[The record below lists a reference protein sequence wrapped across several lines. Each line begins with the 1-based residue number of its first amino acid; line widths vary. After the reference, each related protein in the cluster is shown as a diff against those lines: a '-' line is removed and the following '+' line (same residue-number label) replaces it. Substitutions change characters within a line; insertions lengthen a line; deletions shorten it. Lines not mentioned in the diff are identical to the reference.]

1 MPKIDLCIEP
11 FFTGSKTVDKI
22 IKANKLGFD
31 AVEFWFWDHEFNGSG
46 LEFKKKEIDEIA
58 AVCRELNVK
67 INDIV
72 VNSPDGAIGG
82 FLTKPEDREMYL
94 ERLHET
100 IEIARRLNCRKL
112 ITCTGNE
119 ISGKSFKQQFDSVVE
134 TLSKAAEIASRENIT
149 LVLEALNSHVD
160 HAGYFLVSSKT
171 GFDIVKE
178 VSSPNLK
185 LLYDIYHMQIMEGN
199 HIATIQQNSH
209 LIGHYHA
216 AGVPGRNE
224 IYKGEINYLPILEAI
239 DNTGYDG
246 CFGLEYW
253 PSEEEELSLTKT
265 LQFIRPSAKV
275 SYP

>member
-22 IKANKLGFD
+22 IKVNKLGFD
-31 AVEFWFWDHEFNGSG
+31 AIEFWFWDHEFNGSE
-46 LEFKKKEIDEIA
+46 LTFKKKEIDEIA
-58 AVCRELNVK
+58 AVCLELNVR

-94 ERLHET
+94 DRLYET

-119 ISGKSFKQQFDSVVE
+119 INGKSFQQQFDSVVA
-134 TLSKAAEIASRENIT
+134 TLAKASDIASKADIT

-224 IYKGEINYLPILEAI
+224 IYKGEINYLPIIEAI
-239 DNTGYDG
+239 DSSGYDG

-253 PSEEEELSLTKT
+253 PSEEEETSLAKT
-265 LQFIRPSAKV
+265 LQFIDSIG
-275 SYP
+275 

>member
-1 MPKIDLCIEP
+1 MPKIDLCLDP
-11 FFTGSKTVDKI
+11 FFIGSKTADKI
-22 IKANKLGFD
+22 IKVKKLGFS

-58 AVCRELNVK
+58 AVCQELNVT

-82 FLTKPEDREMYL
+82 SLTRPEDKEMYL

-100 IEIARRLNCRKL
+100 IEIAHKLKCRKL

-119 ISGKSFKQQFDSVVE
+119 INGRSFKQQFESVVE
-134 TLSKAAEIASRENIT
+134 TLTEAAGIASNENIT

-171 GFDIVKE
+171 GFDIVRE
-178 VSSPNLK
+178 VNSPNLK
-185 LLYDIYHMQIMEGN
+185 LLYDVYHMQIMEGN
-199 HIATIQQNSH
+199 HISTIQQNSS
-209 LIGHYHA
+209 LIGHFHS

-224 IYKGEINYLPILEAI
+224 IYKGVINYLSILDAI
-239 DNTGYDG
+239 DESGYDG
-246 CFGLEYW
+246 YFGLEYW
-253 PSEEEELSLTKT
+253 PSETEDSSLAKT
-265 LQFIRPSAKV
+265 LQFISQ
-275 SYP
+275 S

>member
-1 MPKIDLCIEP
+1 MPLIDLCIEP
-11 FFTGSKTVDKI
+11 FFIGSKTVDKI
-22 IKANKLGFD
+22 IKVNNLGFN
-31 AVEFWFWDHEFNGSG
+31 AIEFWFWDHEFTASG
-46 LEFKKKEIDEIA
+46 LEFRKKEIDEIA
-58 AVCRELNVK
+58 TVCRELNVK

-72 VNSPDGAIGG
+72 VNSPDGSIGG

-100 IEIARRLNCRKL
+100 IEIAHKLNCSKL

-119 ISGKSFKQQFDSVVE
+119 ISGKSFQEQFDSVVE
-134 TLSKAAEIASRENIT
+134 TLSKASAIASKENIT

-160 HAGYFLVSSKT
+160 HAGYFLVSSRT

-178 VSSPNLK
+178 VNSPHLK
-185 LLYDIYHMQIMEGN
+185 LLYDVYHMQIMEGN
-199 HIATIQQNSH
+199 HIATIEQNSN
-209 LIGHYHA
+209 LIGHYHS

-239 DNTGYDG
+239 DKSGYQG

-253 PSEEEELSLTKT
+253 PLEEESLSLTKT
-265 LQFIRPSAKV
+265 LQFINSKQ
-275 SYP
+275 

>member
-11 FFTGSKTVDKI
+11 FFTGSKTADKI
-22 IKANKLGFD
+22 IKAHKLGFD
-31 AVEFWFWDHEFNGSG
+31 AVEFWFWDHEFNGTV

-58 AVCRELNVK
+58 DVCRELNVK

-94 ERLHET
+94 DRLRET
-100 IEIARRLNCRKL
+100 IDIAQKLKCTKL

-119 ISGKSFKQQFDSVVE
+119 ISGKSFQQQFDSVVA
-134 TLSKAAEIASRENIT
+134 TLTEAAVIASKANIT

-171 GFDIVKE
+171 GFDIVKK
-178 VSSPNLK
+178 VNSPHLK

-199 HIATIQQNSH
+199 HIATIQQNSS
-209 LIGHYHA
+209 LIGHFHS

-239 DNTGYDG
+239 DNSGYDG
-246 CFGLEYW
+246 YFGLEYW
-253 PSEEEELSLTKT
+253 PSEAEELSLAKT
-265 LQFIRPSAKV
+265 LQFIGSTK
-275 SYP
+275 